1 MNTIHEKERR
11 DSRRGMHGAVVRE
24 LDSRKVVVPGIVEA
38 INAAANCVPNCS
50 DGASGGRM
58 TSSSGI
64 VGIGAPSAEFWVTGA
79 EDGAAPPPPR
89 GPYESERVLNRM
101 NGSKGNFEASKTVG
115 FAI

>member
-50 DGASGGRM
+50 DGAFARAVRLWVVSR
-58 TSSSGI
+58 TKAKL
-64 VGIGAPSAEFWVTGA
+64 GAQ
-79 EDGAAPPPPR
+79 R
-89 GPYESERVLNRM
+89 
-101 NGSKGNFEASKTVG
+101 
-115 FAI
+115 